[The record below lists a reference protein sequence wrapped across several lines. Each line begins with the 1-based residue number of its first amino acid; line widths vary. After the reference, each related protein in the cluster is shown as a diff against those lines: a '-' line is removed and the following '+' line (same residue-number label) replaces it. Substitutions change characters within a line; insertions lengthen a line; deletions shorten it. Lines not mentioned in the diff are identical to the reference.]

1 VITALIS
8 KSGRD
13 HDRLSLVGTKGYV
26 MRCQLLKLCKWITP
40 VSENLQSI
48 ALLLIRLILAYT
60 FFSPA
65 MMKWADIGA
74 TASWFE
80 QMGIPQPTLNAY
92 MAAGTEMTGV
102 VLLTLGLFSRLI
114 SIPLLVTMFVA
125 IVTVHGSNGYS
136 VISDTLQWSDAYVN
150 GAMVEGTV
158 VFLQNG
164 YENVLNYIA
173 MLLVILGFGPGKISL
188 DQFIREKIDRL

>member
-1 VITALIS
+1 
-8 KSGRD
+8 
-13 HDRLSLVGTKGYV
+13 
-26 MRCQLLKLCKWITP
+26 MQCQLLKVCKWVTP
-40 VSENLQSI
+40 VTENLQSV
-48 ALLLIRLILAYT
+48 ALLLIRFILAYT
-60 FFSPA
+60 FFAPA

-80 QMGIPQPTLNAY
+80 YMGIPLPTLNAY
-92 MAAGTEMTGV
+92 MAASTEMAGV

-125 IVTVHGSNGYS
+125 IATVHGTNGYN
-136 VISDTLQWSDAYVN
+136 VIHETLQWTDAYIN
-150 GAMVEGTV
+150 GEEVLGTV

-173 MLLVILGFGPGKISL
+173 MLLVIVSFGPGKLSL
-188 DQFIREKIDRL
+188 DQLIKKKMDA

>member
-1 VITALIS
+1 
-8 KSGRD
+8 
-13 HDRLSLVGTKGYV
+13 
-26 MRCQLLKLCKWITP
+26 MQCQLLKICRWVTP
-40 VSENLQSI
+40 VTENLQSV

-60 FFSPA
+60 FFAPA

-80 QMGIPQPTLNAY
+80 YMGIPLPTLNAY
-92 MAAGTEMTGV
+92 MAAGTEMAGV

-125 IVTVHGSNGYS
+125 IVTVHGTNGYN
-136 VISDTLQWSDAYVN
+136 VISETLQWSDAYIN
-150 GAMVEGTV
+150 GEQVLGTV

-173 MLLVILGFGPGKISL
+173 MLLVVVSFGPGKISL
-188 DQFIREKIDRL
+188 DHIIKKKMDAQ

>member
-1 VITALIS
+1 
-8 KSGRD
+8 
-13 HDRLSLVGTKGYV
+13 
-26 MRCQLLKLCKWITP
+26 MQCQLLKVCKLLTP
-40 VSENLQSI
+40 VTENLQSV
-48 ALLLIRLILAYT
+48 ALLLIRFILVYT

-80 QMGIPQPTLNAY
+80 YMGIPFPTLNAY
-92 MAAGTEMTGV
+92 MAAGTEMAGV

-114 SIPLLVTMFVA
+114 SIPLLITMFVA
-125 IVTVHGSNGYS
+125 IVTVHGTNGYN
-136 VISDTLQWSDAYVN
+136 VISETQQWTDAYIN
-150 GAMVEGTV
+150 GKEVAGTV

-173 MLLVILGFGPGKISL
+173 MLLVIVSFGPGKISL
-188 DQFIREKIDRL
+188 DQLIKKKMDAQ